1 MNRKESLKA
10 AIGMSL
16 ALGLWAAP
24 MAFPGAEL
32 PAGLSATAEAA
43 QAVGPTDVVLVG
55 TVQSKL
61 GAGNDWAPAD
71 GATIMQ
77 PVGNGKYQL
86 KGKLPK
92 GNYEFKVA
100 IGGSWNENYGAGGAR
115 DGGNISLKLSAVKE
129 FTFT

>member
-24 MAFPGAEL
+24 TALPVDFI
-32 PAGLSATAEAA
+32 PAGLMASTAEAA

-61 GAGNDWAPAD
+61 GAGTDWAPAD

-100 IGGSWNENYGAGGAR
+100 IGGSWNENY
-115 DGGNISLKLSAVKE
+115 
-129 FTFT
+129 